1 MEEFEE
7 AFISTLNNMGGS
19 LGAYEGKEFVEN
31 VQKVIDAGHAA
42 LKERFEQR
50 INVPGEYVKGDLAEQ
65 WHAGTLKI
73 DAAVQEKE
81 NVWAEALCDN
91 ITGQDIRYGDSSS
104 SYLAELK
111 YYKTG
116 EDTAKAISRPE
127 YDASEKIVPSDQKQS
142 VIESAQRLAKR
153 NEMNRPEQA
162 EHYQDTASRA
172 DDRLRVGN
180 VESKPL
186 SEKDAKE
193 MMQDLRNHGDID
205 PDKYGLNT
213 ESFITWSEIV
223 KKAEDAGLH
232 AFVFSAAL
240 TAAPCIWQIL
250 EEYISRGEINVN
262 DLMVKGQTVFFS
274 ASKAGFKGGV
284 AAGLTVALNSGL
296 LGESFKNAPPLA
308 VGMATTLALNA
319 IAYSIRLHQGV
330 ITQREFAHY
339 CLRDSFALIGGYQG
353 AAIGQTLIPIPLF
366 GALVGNL
373 LGATLGAIVFEGM
386 DTFFLKACVESGWTF
401 WGIVKQ
407 EYGIPKEILQE
418 AGYKIFT
425 AKKFNRRIFEK
436 KQFVK
441 HDFYRHTLSIK
452 PLRRGLI
459 TCNVIGYI

>member
-1 MEEFEE
+1 VDWSQKSGGNVMEEFEE

-186 SEKDAKE
+186 SEKDA
-193 MMQDLRNHGDID
+193 
-205 PDKYGLNT
+205 
-213 ESFITWSEIV
+213 
-223 KKAEDAGLH
+223 
-232 AFVFSAAL
+232 
-240 TAAPCIWQIL
+240 
-250 EEYISRGEINVN
+250 
-262 DLMVKGQTVFFS
+262 
-274 ASKAGFKGGV
+274 GFK
-284 AAGLTVALNSGL
+284 
-296 LGESFKNAPPLA
+296 ESWR
-308 VGMATTLALNA
+308 
-319 IAYSIRLHQGV
+319 Y
-330 ITQREFAHY
+330 
-339 CLRDSFALIGGYQG
+339 
-353 AAIGQTLIPIPLF
+353 
-366 GALVGNL
+366 
-373 LGATLGAIVFEGM
+373 
-386 DTFFLKACVESGWTF
+386 
-401 WGIVKQ
+401 
-407 EYGIPKEILQE
+407 
-418 AGYKIFT
+418 
-425 AKKFNRRIFEK
+425 
-436 KQFVK
+436 
-441 HDFYRHTLSIK
+441 
-452 PLRRGLI
+452 
-459 TCNVIGYI
+459 